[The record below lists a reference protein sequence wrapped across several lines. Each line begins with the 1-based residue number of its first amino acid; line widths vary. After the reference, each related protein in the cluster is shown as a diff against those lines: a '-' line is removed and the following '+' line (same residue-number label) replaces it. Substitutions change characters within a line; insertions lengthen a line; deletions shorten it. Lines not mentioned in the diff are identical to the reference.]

1 MDSLFLSWQINS
13 FTFLSSQQS
22 LVEIDHF
29 SEWINISDFWEV
41 GNIICSKLTLT
52 WSFCYDLEDPT
63 VIDKLLTATLTTPT
77 TLSCLFSGLKQW
89 LSSFLLLSSIWTPT
103 KYATWTN
110 RGFSKTKTP
119 EAPRYVKVEFSNS
132 QYNLVEFVLWHY
144 FYQKFTIK
152 KGQNK
157 LVSIYILHK
166 DFQFSLYTTKIE
178 V

>member
-1 MDSLFLSWQINS
+1 MRAYFQLNAKEKNKCENYQHTSILGVKSHG
-13 FTFLSSQQS
+13 
-22 LVEIDHF
+22 V
-29 SEWINISDFWEV
+29 
-41 GNIICSKLTLT
+41 SKLT
-52 WSFCYDLEDPT
+52 WSFCYDSEDPA